1 MPLIA
6 TAPGVGCG
14 QERGGLEAFIR
25 PALSIQRDK
34 VTAADSLEMTF

>member
-6 TAPGVGCG
+6 TAPEVGWG
-14 QERGGLEAFIR
+14 QARGDWKAFIR

-34 VTAADSLEMTF
+34 VTAADS